1 MLNLKDYLSTKRI
14 NVERELDRLFQGE
27 KFTTIIEAMR
37 YSLMA
42 GGKRIRP
49 VLCIAAAEAVGGNE
63 RDVIPAACAI
73 EMVHTYSLIHDDLPA
88 MDNDDLRRGHPTCH
102 IRFNEATAI
111 LAGDGLLTLAFD
123 MLARSGLVSDI
134 NSLKWLKVIQL
145 LATAAGYPGMIE
157 GQMQDMTAEG
167 KRLTLEQL
175 ETMHCLKT
183 GAMIETA
190 LVIGAILGNGTK
202 SQQQDLAKFGRKIG
216 LAFQVT
222 DDLLNINGDPHEM
235 GKAVGTDQSR
245 GKNTYP
251 ALLGLAASE
260 DLAKDL
266 IEQAL
271 QAIALFDGKA
281 EPLRLIARYIID
293 RNR

>member
-1 MLNLKDYLSTKRI
+1 
-14 NVERELDRLFQGE
+14 
-27 KFTTIIEAMR
+27 
-37 YSLMA
+37 
-42 GGKRIRP
+42 